1 MMNNDEQQ
9 KNESVCFTYYISVQ
23 TPKVLLILQK
33 LLYHVKNRVKMT
45 ILQNL
50 HKKTRPFTH
59 LLGRD

>member
-1 MMNNDEQQ
+1 MVNNKKKK
-9 KNESVCFTYYISVQ
+9 KNESVCFTYYVSIQ

-45 ILQNL
+45 FLQNL
-50 HKKTRPFTH
+50 HKKTRPSTH